1 MISYTITVCDEYM
14 ELEKL
19 LNYLRTSLKSGDE
32 IVLQMDSTKVT
43 DAVRGIALLYESR
56 IPMMK
61 VVEFPLSGDFAS
73 FKNNLKN
80 HCLNKWIFNIDAD
93 EMPSKFLIE
102 NLHSILN
109 DNDDLDVL
117 IVPRWNIVEGI
128 TKEHI
133 NRWRWNYD
141 DQGRINWPD
150 WQMRIYKNKEE
161 ILWKNKV
168 HEVLEGFDK
177 YAMLPD
183 SKDYCLFHNKSIQR
197 QEKQNEFY
205 DTIG

>member
-1 MISYTITVCDEYM
+1 MISYTITVCDEHM

-19 LNYLRTSLKSGDE
+19 LNYLRTSLKDDDE
-32 IVLQMDSTKVT
+32 IVLQMDSEKVT
-43 DAVRGIALLYESR
+43 DDVRDIAILYSSR

-61 VVEFPLSGDFAS
+61 VIEHSLNNDFAS

-80 HCLNKWIFNIDAD
+80 HCSKKWIFNIDAD
-93 EMPSKFLIE
+93 EMPSRFLIE
-102 NLHSILN
+102 NIHGILES
-109 DNDDLDVL
+109 NDDLDVL

-133 NRWRWNYD
+133 GRWRWRFD
-141 DQGRINWPD
+141 DLGRINWPD

-177 YAMLPD
+177 YAMLPED
-183 SKDYCLFHNKSIQR
+183 KDYCLFHNKSIQR
-197 QEKQNEFY
+197 QEKQNDFY